1 MTINDILWREECRY
15 DKYINDNMLCGFGF
29 FFFISTRASI
39 LYSTSV
45 LVLLDNKKS
54 TTRSNG
60 LTGIWVIYQVD

>member
-15 DKYINDNMLCGFGF
+15 DKYINDNMLSGFLGGF
-29 FFFISTRASI
+29 FMSTRASI